1 MKFRREMKMKQIC
14 LGALVTML
22 FVVILGCTQP
32 VQIIAHRG
40 ASYLA
45 PENTKASTLLAWKLK
60 ADAVEVDVY
69 LSKDKRIV
77 VIHDRTTKRTS
88 GVNLNV
94 AQVTAKELR
103 QLDVGS
109 FKSKKYAGEKIPFL
123 EEIIVTIPPKKK
135 LYVEVKCGP
144 EIVPL
149 LKQVIEQSGKK
160 KQIVIISFNLEVV
173 TRAKKVMPKIPAYWL
188 LGTQEDKQTK
198 KLLPHDPQWLQTAKD
213 RGIEGLDVHYA
224 GVTKDFMKAVKDNKQ
239 ELYVWTVDDP
249 EEAKRLLK
257 IGIRGITTNRPEW
270 LRKQLQ
276 N

>member
-1 MKFRREMKMKQIC
+1 MTKRFWLAVL
-14 LGALVTML
+14 LGIIVA
-22 FVVILGCTQP
+22 GCRMDSKAE
-32 VQIIAHRG
+32 IIAHRG

-45 PENTKASTLLAWKLK
+45 PENTRASTLLAWKLN

-69 LSKDKRIV
+69 LSKDNRIV
-77 VIHDRTTKRTS
+77 VIHDRTTKRTA
-88 GVNLNV
+88 GVDVNV
-94 AQVTAKELR
+94 AQATAEELR

-123 EEIIVTIPPKKK
+123 EEIIATIPPKKK

-160 KQIVIISFNLEVV
+160 KQIVIISFNLDVV
-173 TRAKKVMPKIPAYWL
+173 AQAKKVMPNIPAYWL
-188 LGTQEDKQTK
+188 LGTQKDKQTEA
-198 KLLPHDPQWLQTAKD
+198 LLPHDPQWLQTASQ

-224 GVTKDFMKAVKDNKQ
+224 GVTPDFMKAVKEHKQ

-249 EEAKRLLK
+249 KEAKRLIALGVK
-257 IGIRGITTNRPEW
+257 GITTNRPAW
-270 LRKQLQ
+270 LRKQLK
-276 N
+276 